1 MLYRGTAG
9 RSSSKSGG
17 KGKSRSLFSAK
28 KKEVKVKDLFSK
40 EPSRPKDGK
49 KTNDY
54 FGGGST
60 MVEAPEPEEE
70 EDTFDDKLFSGVDDE
85 EESAE

>member
-1 MLYRGTAG
+1 M
-9 RSSSKSGG
+9 
-17 KGKSRSLFSAK
+17 
-28 KKEVKVKDLFSK
+28 KDLFSK
-40 EPSRPKDGK
+40 EPARPKDGK

-60 MVEAPEPEEE
+60 MVEAPEPEVE